1 MAKKWLHSGLRG
13 VGVSEQD
20 AVTVWETT
28 LLSHCPDAD
37 ASDDTATCVARD
49 SQRLGKDGKTL
60 AELASEKKSY
70 ADRPVSF
77 VTGEPPLSLRR
88 TQSDALEHAVSSA
101 KNTLPMESKGLL
113 PWSSALSMAMKLKDA
128 ASSQELEDSH
138 KEVKEQITSGS
149 RKHEGCGG

>member
-1 MAKKWLHSGLRG
+1 MDAG
-13 VGVSEQD
+13 VPEQD
-20 AVTVWETT
+20 AVTVWETI

-37 ASDDTATCVARD
+37 VSDDTVTCVVRD

-88 TQSDALEHAVSSA
+88 TQSDALEHAVSSEKTRRPWKA
-101 KNTLPMESKGLL
+101 KACFHGPA
-113 PWSSALSMAMKLKDA
+113 P
-128 ASSQELEDSH
+128 
-138 KEVKEQITSGS
+138 
-149 RKHEGCGG
+149 